1 MDNIKLRYLTLVL
14 CMMHCFLMP
23 GQTRGL
29 TPVSVKVT
37 DNDSLLYR
45 ESHALVIGISSYDL
59 YPKNGWLP
67 LPGVRDDV
75 REVKRALELHGFDV
89 EVLEDAT
96 RKQFDDTLTEFIK
109 KYGGD
114 SENRLLI
121 YFAGHGHNL
130 KINYGAQQGYLV
142 PIDAP
147 EPRINRDEFKAKA
160 ISMYNIETY
169 AKQIEAKHALF
180 ILDAC
185 FSGSFF
191 ATRSSIP
198 ASISH
203 NTSQPVRQF
212 ITSGKATEQVKD
224 VSVFRQQFVRA
235 LTTNDADKP
244 GDGYLTGSELGQ
256 FLYEEVSN
264 YTNGFQHPQ
273 YGKINYYN
281 LDKGDFVFVLP
292 QQVNVQTTENRSEA
306 FEEKA
311 RTADSISMNETPNW
325 VKPVEPVIIKE
336 QPLVLNAQ
344 LLTNEEMSSFV
355 KTPPGGHLEVFS
367 EIAGVLYINGIQQ
380 RSVPVGVTFFL
391 RNIKPGKHYMEI
403 RGDERWTGNIV
414 IELDKMTRV
423 KAEKKSPIPLG
434 DFVEQIAG
442 EDFHMVGIQGSA
454 VIMVYEPR
462 EDSAVSDAT
471 SSVFDDFAMMQ
482 YEVTVSQFSRFIAE
496 TGYLTDADQRIG
508 GYASYIIKGNS
519 KVKATQLNW
528 MYSSEGDIR
537 SRETYNHP
545 VVHVSW
551 NDAMA
556 FAAWA
561 SAKSGK
567 SWRLPTEA
575 EWEYA
580 ANGGENFLY
589 AGSDT
594 IDLVAWYWKNSNKVT
609 HPVGQKLPNRYNIY
623 DMCGNVRE
631 WCLDPELSTIDP
643 SNETSTETNSVDP
656 KYVVRGGSCDLMAQ
670 FCQVIARNAVEQSY
684 RDNSVGFR
692 LVLIP

>member
-1 MDNIKLRYLTLVL
+1 MDVIIRRFLVWVFCIAL
-14 CMMHCFLMP
+14 CVPVF

-37 DNDSLLYR
+37 DNDSILYR
-45 ESHALVIGISSYDL
+45 ESHALVIGISSYHL

-67 LPGVRDDV
+67 LPGVREDV
-75 REVKRALELHGFDV
+75 LEVKKALEWHGFNV

-130 KINYGAQQGYLV
+130 KSSYGAQQGYLI

-160 ISMYNIETY
+160 ISMVVIESY
-169 AKQIEAKHALF
+169 ARQIEAKHALF
-180 ILDAC
+180 VLDAC

-191 ATRSSIP
+191 ATRNSIP

-224 VSVFRQQFVRA
+224 ASVFRQQFVRA
-235 LTTNDADKP
+235 LTSSDADRP

-256 FLYEEVSN
+256 FLFEEVSN

-281 LDKGDFVFVLP
+281 LDKGDFVFILP
-292 QQVNVQTTENRSEA
+292 KQGGAVVSTLQLDSVEKETVKVKEQTTQ
-306 FEEKA
+306 
-311 RTADSISMNETPNW
+311 PPVP
-325 VKPVEPVIIKE
+325 VKRIEPVIIKE
-336 QPLVLNAQ
+336 QSLVLNAQ
-344 LLTNEEMSSFV
+344 MKSDEEV
-355 KTPPGGHLEVFS
+355 LKTEKTPGGHLEVYS
-367 EIAGVLYINGIQQ
+367 EIAGDLYLNGQKQ
-380 RSVPVGVTFFL
+380 RAIPVGTSVFV
-391 RNIKPGKHYMEI
+391 RNIEPGSYYMEI
-403 RGDERWTGNIV
+403 RGQERWTGNIM
-414 IELDKMTRV
+414 IEVGRITPVTAKRV
-423 KAEKKSPIPLG
+423 TPERLG
-434 DFVEQIAG
+434 DFVEQISG
-442 EDFHMVGIQGSA
+442 EDFHMYGLPGNTILMMHDSLKKNASGEPVATVVKHFA
-454 VIMVYEPR
+454 VMK
-462 EDSAVSDAT
+462 
-471 SSVFDDFAMMQ
+471 
-482 YEVTVSQFSRFIAE
+482 YEVTVLQFSRFIAE
-496 TGYLTDADQRIG
+496 TGYLTDADRRTG
-508 GYASYIIKGNS
+508 GYASYVLKGNS
-519 KVKATQLNW
+519 QQRADLVNW
-528 MYSSEGDIR
+528 MYCSEGFIR
-537 SRETYNHP
+537 LKTTYNHP

-556 FAAWA
+556 FADWL
-561 SAKSGK
+561 SEKSGK
-567 SWRLPTEA
+567 IWRLPTEA

-580 ANGGENFLY
+580 ATGDENFVY

-594 IDLVAWYWKNSNKVT
+594 IDQVAWYWKNSNKVT
-609 HPVGQKLPNRYNIY
+609 HPVGQKRPNGYNLH
-623 DMCGNVRE
+623 DMCGNVWE
-631 WCLDPELSTIDP
+631 WCLDPEYSRQQGDP
-643 SNETSTETNSVDP
+643 AETSTSLSQDP
-656 KYVVRGGSCDLMAQ
+656 KYMARGGSCDLMAQ
-670 FCQVIARNAVEQSY
+670 FCRTSARSLFEQSY
-684 RDNSVGFR
+684 RSNNLGFR